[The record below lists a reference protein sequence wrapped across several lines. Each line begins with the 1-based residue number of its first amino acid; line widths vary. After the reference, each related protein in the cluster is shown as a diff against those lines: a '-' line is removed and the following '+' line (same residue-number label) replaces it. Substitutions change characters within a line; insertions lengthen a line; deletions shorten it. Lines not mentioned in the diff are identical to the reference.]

1 MPPRSPGRAPLAIL
15 AAVFLLAALPRP
27 VRAEAETELE
37 IRAASTEYRFVDLN
51 RSFDSGLVF
60 DALYTGEP
68 GMDEVH
74 VGLGY
79 DLSSSER
86 SSVIPIVYAGF
97 GRQYGQRGAT
107 LGALIYVERDK
118 ARFQCFLGHFF
129 PVRGEVSAYTFVDTL
144 DWTRVVRS
152 FEVGASASAYEYEG
166 EIVKVLGPVLKWND
180 RQGTWAASARFGD
193 DSELRV
199 VRSLAF

>member
-1 MPPRSPGRAPLAIL
+1 MPPRRRTRR
-15 AAVFLLAALPRP
+15 LAALAAAIVLAATSRP

-37 IRAASTEYRFVDLN
+37 MRVASTEYRFVDLN

-86 SSVIPIVYAGF
+86 SSMIPIVYAGF
-97 GRQYGQRGAT
+97 GRQYGERGAT

-118 ARFQCFLGHFF
+118 TRFQTFFGHFF
-129 PVRGEVSAYTFVDTL
+129 PIRGEVSAYTFVDNL
-144 DWTRVVRS
+144 DWTRVIRS
-152 FEVGASASAYEYEG
+152 FEIGASASAYEYEG
-166 EIVKVLGPVLKWND
+166 EIIKVVGPVFKWND
-180 RQGTWAASARFGD
+180 RQGIWAASARFGD

>member
-1 MPPRSPGRAPLAIL
+1 MPPRRRTRLLAAL
-15 AAVFLLAALPRP
+15 AAVLVLATLPRP

-37 IRAASTEYRFVDLN
+37 MRAASTEYRFVDIN

-79 DLSSSER
+79 DVSSSER

-97 GRQYGQRGAT
+97 GRQYGERGAT

-118 ARFQCFLGHFF
+118 ARFQAFFGHFF
-129 PVRGEVSAYTFVDTL
+129 PIRGEVSAYTFVDTL
-144 DWTRVVRS
+144 DWTRVIRS

-166 EIVKVLGPVLKWND
+166 EIVKVLGPVFKWND

>member
-1 MPPRSPGRAPLAIL
+1 MPPRRRTPLLAAL
-15 AAVFLLAALPRP
+15 AAVLVLATLPRP

-37 IRAASTEYRFVDLN
+37 MRAASTEYRYVDLN
-51 RSFDSGLVF
+51 RSFDSGLVI

-74 VGLGY
+74 LGMGY
-79 DLSSSER
+79 DVSSSER
-86 SSVIPIVYAGF
+86 SSVIPIVYASF
-97 GRQYGQRGAT
+97 GRQYGERGAI
-107 LGALIYVERDK
+107 LGTLIYVERDK
-118 ARFQCFLGHFF
+118 ARFQCFVGHFF
-129 PVRGEVSAYTFVDTL
+129 PMRGEISAYTFVDTL

-152 FEVGASASAYEYEG
+152 FEIGASASAYEYEG
-166 EIVKVLGPVLKWND
+166 EIVKILGPVFKWND

-199 VRSLAF
+199 VRSLTF

>member
-1 MPPRSPGRAPLAIL
+1 MPPRSVMARSLAIL
-15 AAVFLLAALPRP
+15 AAAVVLAALPRP
-27 VRAEAETELE
+27 ARAEVETEIE
-37 IRAASTEYRFVDLN
+37 MRVASTEYRFVDLN
-51 RSFDSGLVF
+51 RSYDSGLVF

-68 GMDEVH
+68 GMDEFH

-86 SSVIPIVYAGF
+86 SSLIPIVYAGF
-97 GRQYGQRGAT
+97 GRQYGERGAT

-129 PVRGEVSAYTFVDTL
+129 PIRGEVSAYTFVDTL
-144 DWTRVVRS
+144 DWTRAVRR
-152 FEVGASASAYEYEG
+152 FEVGASASAYRYEG
-166 EIVKVLGPVLKWND
+166 EIVRLIGPVLKWND

>member
-1 MPPRSPGRAPLAIL
+1 MPPRSVVGKLPPIL
-15 AAVFLLAALPRP
+15 AALLILAALPRP
-27 VRAEAETELE
+27 VLAEAETELE
-37 IRAASTEYRFVDLN
+37 MRAASTEYRFVDLN
-51 RSFDSGLVF
+51 HSFDSGLVF

-68 GMDEVH
+68 GMDELH

-97 GRQYGQRGAT
+97 GRQYGERGAT
-107 LGALIYVERDK
+107 LGALIYVEREK

-144 DWTRVVRS
+144 DWTRAIRR

-166 EIVKVLGPVLKWND
+166 EIVRVIGPVFKWND
-180 RQGTWAASARFGD
+180 HQGTWAASARFGD
-193 DSELRV
+193 ESEFRL
-199 VRSLAF
+199 VRSLVF